1 MSSDVVKITKR
12 NYIITNKI
20 EVFMKKLSVLIL
32 SVLLLGN
39 ISTFSQPGKGE
50 PRGKRIKADLKL
62 TPEQEKKFDDFK
74 YLHQQSVIDIHAKI
88 QKNRLELKK
97 MIDDGKIDEKKILQ
111 LTDDNS
117 KLQGNIKFSATK
129 LWLDVYKMLNDE
141 QKAIWTK
148 HLSKM
153 TDPGVMKGRIK
164 AGAHKF
170 MPERGM
176 RKMNGQK
183 PGMH

>member
-1 MSSDVVKITKR
+1 
-12 NYIITNKI
+12 
-20 EVFMKKLSVLIL
+20 MKKLSVLIL

-39 ISTFSQPGKGE
+39 FSIFSQPTEDGLQFG
-50 PRGKRIKADLKL
+50 PRCDRLKELLKL
-62 TPEQEKKFDDFK
+62 TPEQEKKFNDLK
-74 YLHQQSVIDIHAKI
+74 YQHQQGVIDIHAKI

-97 MIDDGKIDEKKILQ
+97 MIDDGKIDEKKVLQ

-117 KLQGNIKFSATK
+117 KLQGDIKYSATK
-129 LWLDVYKMLNDE
+129 YWLDVYKMLNDD
-141 QKAIWTK
+141 QKAVFTK

-153 TDPGVMKGRIK
+153 TEPGVMKERIK
-164 AGAHKF
+164 AGVQKLMH
-170 MPERGM
+170 ERGM